1 VTKLSDQ
8 LDAIRKPTR
17 PTLRQWLK
25 TLNAEDSIEFEKAAT
40 DTDFSTATL
49 TAFFKEKGVATSKD
63 TVSAWRSGH
72 GFTR

>member
-8 LDAIRKPTR
+8 LDAIRKPAR
-17 PTLRQWLK
+17 PTLRQWLE
-25 TLNAEDSIEFEKAAT
+25 TLDSADRAAMINAAT

-49 TAFFKEKGVATSKD
+49 TAFFKEKGVATSRD
-63 TVSAWRSGH
+63 TVSAWRSDH